1 MFNSSAILA
10 SSAPP
15 SAKNF
20 WPSYL
25 TSAELRNCA
34 DLEKL
39 LAGCEII
46 AALDALDLLA
56 T

>member
-1 MFNSSAILA
+1 MLNSAAILA
-10 SSAPP
+10 PSARP

-20 WPSYL
+20 WASYL
-25 TSAELRNCA
+25 TSSELRNCA

-46 AALDALDLLA
+46 AALDAVDLLA